1 MKLFILGM
9 VSLMSASL
17 FAEANVSTITC
28 NVSDMLEGKPAA
40 IKIEFMVKNL
50 GSDMPILIQHPGT
63 GDEME
68 SILVTPKMVGERWSN
83 MTNLNAQGGALRYAP
98 DRIRLFGD
106 GDGYTFID
114 LVLFKAA
121 KYQKGYLRVSGSGD
135 QSFQKISCN
144 VK

>member
-1 MKLFILGM
+1 ML
-9 VSLMSASL
+9 SLMSASL

-28 NVSDMLEGKPAA
+28 NVTDMLENKPAT
-40 IKIEFMVKNL
+40 IKIEFMVQDL
-50 GSDMPILIQHPGT
+50 DSDQPILIQHPEASEDMGP
-63 GDEME
+63 
-68 SILVTPKMVGERWSN
+68 ILVTPQMVGKRLSN
-83 MTNLNAQGGALRYAP
+83 MTNLNAQGGDLRSAP

-106 GDGYTFID
+106 GDGYTFVD

-135 QSFQKISCN
+135 QSYEKISCT